1 MRKILIILA
10 VLLILLVVA
19 DRIAVH
25 VAQRK
30 IASRVASAYH
40 LAVPPSVTIPGFPF
54 LTQVAA
60 GRYNEVDVA
69 LSSLTSGGVHMQDLR
84 ARFTGV
90 RAPLVR
96 LLGNGSASVTAKVT
110 ADNATATALIPFASV
125 QRRLP
130 PGITLGADRGTLK
143 LSGQV
148 GYQGFHVPV
157 SAAVSLRVTATAI
170 EVSPRNVTVGGT
182 IALPP
187 GPLGSRLAITLP
199 VHDLPMHLKVT
210 SVRVTSGGFEVSAS
224 ARGVEFENSG

>member
-30 IASRVASAYH
+30 IAGRVASAYH

-69 LSSLTSGGVHMQDLR
+69 LSSLTSGGVHVQDLR

-96 LLGNGSASVTAKVT
+96 LLGNGSASVT

-143 LSGQV
+143 LSGKV

-170 EVSPRNVTVGGT
+170 EVSPHNVTVGGT